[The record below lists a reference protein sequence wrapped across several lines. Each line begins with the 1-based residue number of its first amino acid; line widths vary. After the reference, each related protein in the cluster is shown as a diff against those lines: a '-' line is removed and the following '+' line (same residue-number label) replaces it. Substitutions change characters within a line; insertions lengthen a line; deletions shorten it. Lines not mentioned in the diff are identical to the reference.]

1 MQNQTLDVFLDLLK
15 IAIPS
20 AIIAY
25 LAYLIVKSFLQSKL
39 DEVVFAIRHK
49 NQEVVLPIRL
59 QAYERIIL
67 LLERV
72 APHNLVQRL
81 NNGEYSAL
89 EFQHI
94 LIHEIRQ
101 EFNHNLSQQVY
112 MSSEA
117 WMYVSSAVEQVISE
131 INSVGNEMP
140 EKATSIDLAKAL
152 FELQSK
158 KEVQILS
165 EAGEFVKKEIQELF

>member
-1 MQNQTLDVFLDLLK
+1 MEVFLDILK
-15 IAIPS
+15 ISIPS
-20 AIIAY
+20 VIIAY
-25 LAYLIVKSFLQSKL
+25 LAYLLVRSFLQSKL
-39 DEVVFAIRHK
+39 DEVVFAMRQK

-72 APHNLVQRL
+72 APHNLVSRL
-81 NNGEYSAL
+81 NNGEYSAE

-131 INSVGNEMP
+131 INAAANEL
-140 EKATSIDLAKAL
+140 KADATSIDLAKAL
-152 FELQSK
+152 FEMQTR